1 MAAFTL
7 ADAVDDVLPH
17 LAADPSSPVTELA
30 IRNAAIE
37 FCSTSGV
44 WTYTQEDASLTAGQ
58 RAVELEPDMGAAV
71 VRVLAVRYRG
81 KALAPANQGK
91 WLDEVE
97 YGDPTGAPRFWAQN
111 DTEQVLL
118 HPVPV
123 TSQAGVLEID
133 LALQPSRTATTVPGW
148 IWAKWGER
156 IVDGALARL
165 MLMPGKPW
173 TAPELGALHRQL
185 FHGAMHNAQ
194 AGAIT
199 NRARAPLRTRSRH

>member
-17 LAADPSSPVTELA
+17 LAADPSAPVTELA

-58 RAVELEPDMGAAV
+58 RAVELEPDMGADVA
-71 VRVLAVRYRG
+71 RVEAVRYRG
-81 KALAPANQGK
+81 KRVDPANKGK
-91 WLDEVE
+91 WLDELE
-97 YGDPTGAPRFWAQN
+97 YGDPSGAPRLWAQN
-111 DTEQVLL
+111 DVEQILL
-118 HPVPV
+118 QPVPH

-133 LALQPSRTATTVPGW
+133 MVLQPSRAATTIPGW
-148 IWAKWGER
+148 IWTQWGEH

-173 TAPELGALHRQL
+173 TAPELGAMHRMS
-185 FHGAMHNAQ
+185 FHQAMHNAK

-199 NRARAPLRTRSRH
+199 NRAGAPLRTRSRH